1 MKIIEINHLIKTFN
15 SFTALSGVSF
25 DVNQGEI
32 YGLLGPNGAGKSTTM
47 RCLLSLITPTAGSIK
62 LFEKE
67 LQPNR
72 REVLSKV
79 GYLIEKPD
87 FYGYLSAKRN
97 LSLLAAYSGKQI
109 TTSRIAEVI
118 EQVGLKGREND
129 LVKTYSHGM
138 KQRLG
143 LAQVIMHEPELIIL
157 DEPNTGLD
165 PLGIIELREF
175 IKQLKQQGKTI
186 ILSSHILSEI
196 ELIADQMVI
205 INQGKVVL
213 SGAVHE
219 LLHQDDLH
227 VVFEVN
233 AIEKALSLIQ
243 QSQWIH
249 QLESKTATS
258 MIFNLK
264 QPEIGALNHYFN
276 QYKVAVSG
284 ITYRRKL
291 EELYMSM
298 TQNIKQN

>member
-1 MKIIEINHLIKTFN
+1 MKIIQINRLIKTFN
-15 SFTALSGVSF
+15 SITALSGVSF

-47 RCLLSLITPTAGSIK
+47 RCLLSLVSPTAGSIR

-67 LQPNR
+67 LHANR
-72 REVLSKV
+72 REILTKV

-97 LSLLAAYSGKQI
+97 LSLLAAYAGKKI
-109 TTSRIAEVI
+109 SPTRIAEVI
-118 EQVGLKGREND
+118 EQVGLNGREND

-143 LAQVIMHEPELIIL
+143 LAQVIMHDPELIIL

-227 VVFEVN
+227 VVFEVG
-233 AIEKALSLIQ
+233 AIEKAMSIIQ
-243 QSQWIH
+243 SSQWLH
-249 QLESKTATS
+249 QLESKTSSS
-258 MIFNLK
+258 MVFNLK
-264 QPEIGALNHYFN
+264 QPEIGMLNHFFN
-276 QYKVAVSG
+276 ENNVQVTG
-284 ITYRRKL
+284 INYRRKL

-298 TQNIKQN
+298 TQNIK

>member
-1 MKIIEINHLIKTFN
+1 MKIIQINHLIKKFN

-67 LQPNR
+67 LHSNR
-72 REVLSKV
+72 REILSKV

-97 LSLLAAYSGKQI
+97 LSLLAAYAGKKI
-109 TTSRIAEVI
+109 SSARIAEVI
-118 EQVGLKGREND
+118 EQVGLNGREND

-143 LAQVIMHEPELIIL
+143 LAQVIMHDPELIIL

-175 IKQLKQQGKTI
+175 IKQLKHQGKTI

-205 INQGKVVL
+205 INQGQVVL
-213 SGAVHE
+213 NGSVHD

-227 VVFEVN
+227 VVFELGAV
-233 AIEKALSLIQ
+233 EKAMSIIQ
-243 QSQWIH
+243 TSQWSSH
-249 QLESKTATS
+249 LENKTATT
-258 MIFNLK
+258 MVFNIK
-264 QPEIGALNHYFN
+264 QPEIGVLNHFLN
-276 QYKVAVSG
+276 ENNVQVTG
-284 ITYRRKL
+284 ISYRRKL

-298 TQNIKQN
+298 TQNIK